1 MKTKTNSRLIAI
13 VLAILTIISSAI
25 PAFAADME
33 IYTYDGNDI
42 ISSVNVTATIADG
55 SDVYDPENPD
65 AGDDGFVNG
74 KIQVGVPTSITIN
87 GTTDANGYY
96 VGSASGKVK
105 GNISGATVINV
116 EPDDKVTL
124 TSQGKTDVV
133 APIEQDYTQFV
144 VSTSEYS
151 GAKVNKYV
159 TPEFNDN
166 AVFDVT
172 IKTKDLSAGT
182 WSGSFNYN
190 ISVVNTTVAS
200 LGNRVTSWNVS
211 ATDEDN
217 VWMSYYQANTRQAT
231 APTRGGTTIE
241 KYEDGTVVISGTGN
255 MEDSVNKHFFDL
267 EGMTKQLN
275 ILIWE
280 YLEENL
286 SNDEYNAITDIVPE
300 GAQTW
305 YYTAAHVLNS
315 NLSDYTTASDIVK
328 KFRDAE
334 DYAMRR
340 VSANDYMLYVPK
352 RVIVMDG
359 VTNISE
365 SAFNGCTFL
374 TEVDL
379 GNTIKSIE
387 NYAFTNCYN
396 IEGIKIPD
404 GCEKIGDAF
413 GVTHKIDV
421 LNIPASVKDLAGTV
435 AFAYKKLEIDPANPY
450 YFLENG
456 VIYTKDGKTL
466 YGLTKDSS
474 SDLVIREGVETINN
488 GVFQKKMNSLT
499 LPSTLNEMS
508 YGVFGNYS
516 NLEVICKSQRAYDI
530 MMDLIA
536 AKDNTSMA
544 FKGTVTLSIDE
555 R

>member
-1 MKTKTNSRLIAI
+1 MKNKTNSRVIAI
-13 VLAILTIISSAI
+13 VLAMLTIISSAI

-105 GNISGATVINV
+105 GSISAATVINV
-116 EPDDKVTL
+116 VPDDKVTL

-182 WSGSFNYN
+182 WSGAFNYN

-217 VWMSYYQANTRQAT
+217 VWMSYYQTNARQAT
-231 APTRGGTTIE
+231 APTRGTTIE
-241 KYEDGTVVISGTGN
+241 KYEDGTVVVSGTGN

-267 EGMTKQLN
+267 DAMTKQLTN
-275 ILIWE
+275 LIWD
-280 YLEENL
+280 YLKENL
-286 SNDEYNAITDIVPE
+286 SDEEYAEITNEYPKNSQI
-300 GAQTW
+300 W
-305 YYTAAHVLNS
+305 YYTSAYALNCTLPGS
-315 NLSDYTTASDIVK
+315 TPTEIVK
-328 KFRDAE
+328 KFQSAE
-334 DYAMRR
+334 DYARPR
-340 VSANDYMLYVPK
+340 VNASDYVIYKPK
-352 RVIVMDG
+352 KVIVMDG
-359 VTNISE
+359 VTNISQG
-365 SAFNGCTFL
+365 AFNGCSTL
-374 TEVDL
+374 TEIDL
-379 GNTIKSIE
+379 GNTIKAIE
-387 NYAFTNCYN
+387 RNAFYNCFN
-396 IEGIKIPD
+396 IEELTIPE
-404 GCEKIGDAF
+404 GCEKVGDAF
-413 GVTHKIDV
+413 LATYKIDCIK
-421 LNIPASVKDLAGTV
+421 IPASVNELAGAI
-435 AFAYKKLEIDPANPY
+435 AFTTKKLEIDPANPY
-450 YFLENG
+450 YFLEDG

-530 MMDLIA
+530 MMALIA
-536 AKDNTSMA
+536 ARENTSMP

>member
-1 MKTKTNSRLIAI
+1 MKNKTNSRVIAI
-13 VLAILTIISSAI
+13 ALAILTIISSAI

-42 ISSVNVTATIADG
+42 ISSVNVTATIANG

-105 GNISGATVINV
+105 GNISGATVISV
-116 EPDDKVTL
+116 VPDDEVTL

-133 APIEQDYTQFV
+133 APIEQDYTQYV

-151 GAKVNKYV
+151 GEKVNKFV
-159 TPEFNDN
+159 TPNFNDK

-190 ISVVNTTVAS
+190 ISVVNTTVAA

-231 APTRGGTTIE
+231 APTRGDTTIE
-241 KYEDGTVVISGTGN
+241 KYEDGTVVVSGTGN
-255 MEDSVNKHFFDL
+255 MEDTVNKHFFDL

-275 ILIWE
+275 ILIWD

-286 SNDEYNAITDIVPE
+286 SDEEYSAITEAVPE

-305 YYTAAHVLNS
+305 YYTAAHALNS
-315 NLSDYTTASDIVK
+315 NLSDYTTASSIVR
-328 KFRDAE
+328 KFKEAE
-334 DYAMRR
+334 DYAMRK
-340 VSANDYMLYVPK
+340 VNSSEYIIYAPK
-352 RVIVMDG
+352 KVIVMDG

-365 SAFNGCTFL
+365 GAFNGCSTL
-374 TEVDL
+374 TEVEL
-379 GNTIKSIE
+379 GNTIKAIE
-387 NYAFTNCYN
+387 DFAFTNCYN
-396 IEGIKIPD
+396 IEGITIPD
-404 GCEKIGDAF
+404 SCESIGDAF
-413 GVTHKIDV
+413 RITHKINC
-421 LNIPASVKDLAGTV
+421 LKIPANVKELAGGV
-435 AFAYKKLEIDPANPY
+435 AYVTKKLEIDNANPY
-450 YFLENG
+450 YFLEDG
-456 VIYTKDGKTL
+456 VIYSKDGKTL
-466 YGLTKDSS
+466 VGLTKESPN
-474 SDLVIREGVETINN
+474 DLVVREGVETINDY
-488 GVFQKKMNSLT
+488 VFQKNMNSLT
-499 LPSTLNEMS
+499 LPSTLNEMG
-508 YGVFGNYS
+508 YMVFGNYS
-516 NLEVICKSQRAYDI
+516 DLEVICKSQRGYDI

-536 AKDNTSMA
+536 ARENTSMA
-544 FKGTVTLSIDE
+544 FKGTVTLSTD
-555 R
+555 